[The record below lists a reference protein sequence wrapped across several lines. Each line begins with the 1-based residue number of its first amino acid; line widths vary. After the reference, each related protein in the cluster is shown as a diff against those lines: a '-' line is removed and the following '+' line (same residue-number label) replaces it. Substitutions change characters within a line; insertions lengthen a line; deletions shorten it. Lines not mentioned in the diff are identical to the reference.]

1 MNNMIRLK
9 DKVINKD
16 HIFYIEEMVE
26 IKDLMVISSCLD
38 RYIISYDSKEEL
50 LEDVSKLRKIGFK
63 EIEYHLFNLDNVTCI
78 EFYKDK
84 VKDEEKDFA
93 QVMFCN
99 NAAQP
104 LSFELKELM
113 YELDEPGDILDDIM
127 LDSKY

>member
-26 IKDLMVISSCLD
+26 IKDLMIISSCLD

-50 LEDVSKLRKIGFK
+50 LEDVNKLRKIGFK

-84 VKDEEKDFA
+84 VKGEEKDFA

-99 NAAQP
+99 NASQP
-104 LSFELKELM
+104 LSFELKGLIS
-113 YELDEPGDILDDIM
+113 ELDEPGDILDDIM

>member
-26 IKDLMVISSCLD
+26 IKDLMIISSCLD
-38 RYIISYDSKEEL
+38 KYIISYDSKEEL
-50 LEDVSKLRKIGFK
+50 LEDVNKLRKIGFK
-63 EIEYHLFNLDNVTCI
+63 EIEYYLFNLDNVTCI

-84 VKDEEKDFA
+84 VKGEEKDFA
-93 QVMFCN
+93 QVIFCN
-99 NAAQP
+99 NTAQP

>member
-84 VKDEEKDFA
+84 VKDEEKDFV